1 MMNIELL
8 KKLEDLEQELNK
20 QLEILD
26 KNICDKKEQSIK
38 NVVEDFTTFFENKGF
53 QVTNS
58 SRKYTATYKNL
69 NAVLS
74 FDDPSVDYFGVMFRF
89 DLDLTGLN
97 MPKMIVMLNRNEPSF
112 SISSHTAETD
122 VNAELNRKI
131 SDTEESISK
140 VTNRIQNFD
149 NEQWH
154 LYLKPDN
161 QTNIYR
167 KSKEYKNMFSL
178 LSDLLKWN
186 LNLNSI

>member
-1 MMNIELL
+1 
-8 KKLEDLEQELNK
+8 
-20 QLEILD
+20 
-26 KNICDKKEQSIK
+26 
-38 NVVEDFTTFFENKGF
+38 
-53 QVTNS
+53 
-58 SRKYTATYKNL
+58 
-69 NAVLS
+69 
-74 FDDPSVDYFGVMFRF
+74 MFRF

-178 LSDLLKWN
+178 LSDLLK
-186 LNLNSI
+186 

>member
-1 MMNIELL
+1 MNIELL

-178 LSDLLKWN
+178 LSDLLK
-186 LNLNSI
+186 